1 VVSQVRVAAVTFD
14 AGQTLVELDT
24 RMLADRLAERGIA
37 TTPDDLDR
45 AGISAWNRYDT
56 LVRGGALHPWKA
68 LMDAWLDGIGVAT
81 SARGPIVDWLWTE
94 QPARNLWRRPV
105 AGMIE
110 LVGALR
116 ARGIRVGV
124 VSNSEGRLAELFD
137 EIGWRDR
144 FDAIADSGRI
154 GIDKPDPAIFGWALD
169 RLGVQARDAVHVGD
183 SHAADIDGARRV
195 GMRAIW
201 FGPHAMRI
209 DGDPGVA
216 IAADAAAVRAALAG
230 WGVAL

>member
-1 VVSQVRVAAVTFD
+1 
-14 AGQTLVELDT
+14 
-24 RMLADRLAERGIA
+24 MLADRLAERGIA